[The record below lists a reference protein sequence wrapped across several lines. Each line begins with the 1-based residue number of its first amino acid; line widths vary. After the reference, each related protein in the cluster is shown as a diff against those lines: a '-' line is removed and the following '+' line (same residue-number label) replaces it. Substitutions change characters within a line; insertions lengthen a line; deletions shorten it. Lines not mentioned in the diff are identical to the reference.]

1 MRPFRIRDVSTIP
14 STVNVMFM
22 KKKILAVY
30 FSQTGQLRNVVDAIV
45 GPLSAENDVEV
56 VYEELKP
63 KKAFPFP
70 WQLDRFLGVMP
81 ESVLGIPC
89 EIEPVSVDQDEPF
102 DLILIAYQPWYLS
115 PSLPLRAF
123 FSDPAAPKLL
133 SGKPVL
139 TVGGSRNMWVRAHQE
154 LIGLVNEAGGRPV
167 GNISL
172 CDTAPN
178 MLSAVT
184 IVRWMMTGKRD
195 RFLWIFPP
203 AGISEAEIR
212 RASRFAPPIG
222 SSLLSGRFDG
232 LREDLINAQAV
243 KVNPELAILEERIK
257 FVFRL
262 WARFIRAKG
271 APGDP
276 ARLGRIRFFKC
287 YLIIML
293 YLVFPVIN
301 LLLKTFNAFRRGS
314 IQKRI
319 AEIQAR

>member
-1 MRPFRIRDVSTIP
+1 
-14 STVNVMFM
+14 M

-45 GPLSAENDVEV
+45 SPLSSEIDVEV

-63 KKAFPFP
+63 KKAFTFP
-70 WQLDRFLGVMP
+70 WQVDRFLDVMP

-89 EIEPVSVDQDEPF
+89 EIEPVSVDQDESF

-123 FSDPAAPKLL
+123 FSNPAARKLL

-139 TVGGSRNMWVRAHQE
+139 TVGGSRNMWVRAHKE

-172 CDTAPN
+172 CDTASN

-203 AGISEAEIR
+203 AGISEEELR
-212 RASRFAPPIG
+212 HASRFAPMIG
-222 SSLLSGRFDG
+222 SSLLSGKFDG

-271 APGDP
+271 GPGDP
-276 ARLGRIRFFKC
+276 ARLGRVRIFKC

-293 YLVFPVIN
+293 YLVFPVVN
-301 LLLKTFNAFRRGS
+301 LVLKTFNTFRKDS
-314 IQKRI
+314 IRKRI

>member
-1 MRPFRIRDVSTIP
+1 
-14 STVNVMFM
+14 M
-22 KKKILAVY
+22 KKKILAIY
-30 FSQTGQLRNVVDAIV
+30 FSQTGQLRNVIDAV
-45 GPLSAENDVEV
+45 VQPLAAENDVEV
-56 VYEELKP
+56 TYRALKP
-63 KKAFPFP
+63 KEGFSFP
-70 WQLDRFLGVMP
+70 WQVNRFLDVMP

-89 EIEPVSVDQDEPF
+89 DIELVPMDPGAHF

-123 FSDPAAPKLL
+123 LSDPAARTLL

-139 TVGGSRNMWVRAHQE
+139 TVGGSRNMWVRAHKE
-154 LIGLVNEAGGRPV
+154 LIGLIESAGGHPV

-172 CDTAPN
+172 CDTAAN

-203 AGISEAEIR
+203 AGISEAELR
-212 RASRFAPPIG
+212 RAARFAPIIG
-222 SSLLSGRFDG
+222 TALSSGRFDG
-232 LREDLINAQAV
+232 LREALVNAGAV

-257 FVFRL
+257 FVFGF

-271 APGDP
+271 VPGDP
-276 ARLGRIRFFKC
+276 ARLGRIRLFKC

-293 YLVFPVIN
+293 YLVFPVVN
-301 LLLKTFNAFRRGS
+301 LLLKTVNTFRRRS
-314 IQKRI
+314 IGKRI